1 MNAAIVG
8 EDQVTREIIK
18 KLISIYAPHL
28 TQLSEIPARG
38 SQALHAVNVERYN
51 RLALSIP
58 VILLTDLDD
67 TLCAPTKKHE
77 ILHGIV
83 QNPLFIINVAVEEA
97 ETWLMA
103 DKHNF
108 ISYFCVEDNIPNA
121 QMCRMHGRNER
132 IETIYEYKPSLYM
145 MREIISTSTKLVIQK
160 QLTPKEGAK
169 KGPEYNIAMTPFIQE
184 VWNPENARINSYSLN
199 KMIVHLREIPR
210 IARLVGLTE

>member
-1 MNAAIVG
+1 MNAAIIG

-18 KLISIYAPHL
+18 RLISIYAPHF
-28 TQLSEIPARG
+28 TQLNEIPARG
-38 SQALHAVNVERYN
+38 SQALNADNIVKYN

-67 TLCAPTKKHE
+67 TLCAPTKKQE
-77 ILHGIV
+77 ILHGIE

-103 DKHNF
+103 DKDNF
-108 ISYFCVEDNIPNA
+108 ISYFCVEDKIPNA

-145 MREIISTSTKLVIQK
+145 MREIISTSTKLAIQK

-184 VWNPENARINSYSLN
+184 VWNPENARLKSYSLD
-199 KMIVHLREIPR
+199 KMIYHLQSIH
-210 IARLVGLTE
+210 